1 MASTSDSEAE
11 TEFGNLFQ
19 DPEGFLAPAKEA
31 TFEDYTMRSG
41 QTIKLRLV
49 GSFPAIPLYPTP
61 FSRPPEHHSIAPL
74 ENLFTGY
81 PANRFPIEGFLL
93 WNAGKTSADYL
104 ESMARKWVEGKD
116 ILELGAGAGLPSLI
130 CAILG
135 ARTVVVTDYPDI
147 DLVENMRINAQA
159 CESLLSS
166 GGADLGQKSSSPLRV
181 EGYKWGA
188 DPETVLKHIPK
199 DASVGADG
207 RHGFDLMILADVI
220 YNHPQHG
227 ELIASV
233 RQTLK
238 RTRDAVA
245 FVVFTPYQP
254 WLFEKIAAFFPRVE
268 ESGFVV
274 TKLFENLVEKVMFEE
289 DPGDEKLR
297 RTVFGYELRWK
308 EEELDKR

>member
-1 MASTSDSEAE
+1 MDSKSDNEAD

-19 DPEGFLAPAKEA
+19 DPDGFLAPAKEA
-31 TFEDYTMRSG
+31 TFEEYTMRSG
-41 QTIKLRLV
+41 QKLKLRLV
-49 GSFPAIPLYPTP
+49 G
-61 FSRPPEHHSIAPL
+61 
-74 ENLFTGY
+74 
-81 PANRFPIEGFLL
+81 ANRFPIEGFLL
-93 WNAGKTSADYL
+93 WNAGKASADYL
-104 ESMARKWVEGKD
+104 ESRARKWVEGKD

-135 ARTVVVTDYPDI
+135 ARTAVVTDYPDP

-159 CESLLSS
+159 CESLLSL
-166 GGADLGQKSSSPLRV
+166 GEAGAVGHSQKQSSSPLRV

-188 DPETVLKHIPK
+188 DPETVLRHIPI
-199 DASVGADG
+199 DAGVGVDS
-207 RHGFDLMILADVI
+207 RRGFDLLILADVI

-227 ELIASV
+227 ELIESV
-233 RQTLK
+233 RHTLK

-254 WLFEKIAAFFPRVE
+254 WLFEKIVAFFPLVE

-274 TKLFENLVEKVMFEE
+274 TKLFEKLVEKVMFEE

-297 RTVFGYELRWK
+297 RTVFGYQLKWR
-308 EEELDKR
+308 EEELEKH